1 MLFQAL
7 NIYWLTHNLI
17 TVAQAQILK
26 QKSVRD
32 KLGIPDQIQWKDED
46 LPMKKDFFGSMS
58 GKNPSNNLLDR
69 IKKEHDKEDVERKKS
84 QTEKWYDLQFVI
96 TCI

>member
-1 MLFQAL
+1 MEERVVHVFSA
-7 NIYWLTHNLI
+7 N
-17 TVAQAQILK
+17 
-26 QKSVRD
+26 
-32 KLGIPDQIQWKDED
+32 D
-46 LPMKKDFFGSMS
+46 LMKKDFFGSMS